1 MRRIN
6 TRDHKLGGN
15 NSCFGA
21 FSGGDCMK
29 LICTAS
35 KVSWFTVGRE
45 YNNDQD
51 WVCDNGGDEWAVGSY
66 GNCYRTEL
74 LEDAEFSVVQE
85 YEPITAADDASPSEQ
100 VQHEALLAAV
110 MQMAEEED
118 CVSMVNYNLEFF
130 RSYWQAAAKY
140 PKQQRAFLLALAYF
154 AEEKSQ

>member
-1 MRRIN
+1 
-6 TRDHKLGGN
+6 
-15 NSCFGA
+15 
-21 FSGGDCMK
+21 MK

-45 YNNDQD
+45 YNSDQD
-51 WVCDNGGDEWAVGSY
+51 WVCDNDGDEWAVGSY

-85 YEPITAADDASPSEQ
+85 YAPVTAADDVPPSEQ

-110 MQMAEEED
+110 VQMADEEGCRASFD
-118 CVSMVNYNLEFF
+118 MHL
-130 RSYWQAAAKY
+130 AKLRKVY
-140 PKQQRAFLLALAYF
+140 RKMAGSNSHQRAFLLALAYF